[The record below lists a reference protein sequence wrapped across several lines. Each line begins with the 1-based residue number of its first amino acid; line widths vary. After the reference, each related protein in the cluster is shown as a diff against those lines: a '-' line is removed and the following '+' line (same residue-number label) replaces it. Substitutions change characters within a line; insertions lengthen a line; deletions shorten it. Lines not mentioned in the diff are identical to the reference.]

1 MAIKKFLCLLIPEL
15 SNKYFLFVGFLLGSL
30 LRKSIPGILSDY
42 VFKLNTN
49 KIINKNSDDND
60 NKNVK
65 DYKLF
70 DQEKEAK
77 FFDIVCNI
85 LSDLLTGIIHYFL
98 IKKENYSCEKINN
111 YNNKNNENNEFIE
124 KKTNRRISFIF
135 NDETIK
141 TKLLYQIIFMISIID
156 FTCQLCFYFGC
167 HANKDKIIIG
177 KSYNIDYFYSFLVI
191 DIVARYIFSRLIL
204 KTYFYYH
211 HYLSFILNI
220 IALLILFVVDGLSKI
235 KKYQSLF
242 LIVFFVQYILYSLED
257 ILNKVALIKLFIYP
271 ESILFYKGVFS
282 LVYFFIFVAFLLLSG
297 DLHIEINFNKELF
310 FRILIKIIFI
320 IFNIIRSIFLV
331 KVIDIFTSQHISF
344 LKVLETIILFGYYYI
359 DRFFKGKN
367 EISSNYFPEND
378 LVDLVEINAFLILLI
393 SALIHNEIII
403 INSTKLKKNTKYFLS
418 IEAELEKYG
427 LLSRN
432 TDYSNTG

>member
-49 KIINKNSDDND
+49 KISNKNDDN
-60 NKNVK
+60 NNEK

-98 IKKENYSCEKINN
+98 IKKEDYSCEKINN
-111 YNNKNNENNEFIE
+111 YNNKNNEFIE

-156 FTCQLCFYFGC
+156 FICQLCFYFGC

-177 KSYNIDYFYSFLVI
+177 QSYNIDYFYSFLVI

-220 IALLILFVVDGLSKI
+220 IALLILFIVDGLSKMGQ
-235 KKYQSLF
+235 YQTLF

-271 ESILFYKGVFS
+271 ESLLFYKGVFS

-297 DLHIEINFNKELF
+297 DLHIEINFNIELF
-310 FRILIKIIFI
+310 YRILIKIIFI

-367 EISSNYFPEND
+367 EQIRSNKEND

-403 INSTKLKKNTKYFLS
+403 INNTKLKKNTKYFLS